1 MQPVH
6 WTLYAV
12 CLEPPLF
19 QFHEEQ
25 DEDRP
30 HPHGYRELNQLCV
43 AQGISSWN
51 QKRKPQHSQSRE
63 YPEDQFGFG
72 VHHSGFISL
81 VLRLASS
88 SQNQEGATPRCSYG
102 RSARPQWRPR
112 GCPLDSRSAGPSG
125 CSPVGSLAYL
135 WRNIAF
141 TPTTLSLLLTACL
154 LATGGIGGTIERR
167 QGGCEM
173 TVRLLVEIVIVVIVL
188 YVAVRFFRKRG

>member
-6 WTLYAV
+6 WTLDAV
-12 CLEPPLF
+12 SLEPPLF

-43 AQGISSWN
+43 SQGISSWN

-72 VHHSGFISL
+72 VHHCGFTSL

-88 SQNQEGATPRCSYG
+88 SQSQEGATPRSSYG
-102 RSARPQWRPR
+102 CPPGIDALPLASWLLYRIGETIGLRS
-112 GCPLDSRSAGPSG
+112 
-125 CSPVGSLAYL
+125 
-135 WRNIAF
+135 
-141 TPTTLSLLLTACL
+141 
-154 LATGGIGGTIERR
+154 GGL
-167 QGGCEM
+167 Q
-173 TVRLLVEIVIVVIVL
+173 
-188 YVAVRFFRKRG
+188 K